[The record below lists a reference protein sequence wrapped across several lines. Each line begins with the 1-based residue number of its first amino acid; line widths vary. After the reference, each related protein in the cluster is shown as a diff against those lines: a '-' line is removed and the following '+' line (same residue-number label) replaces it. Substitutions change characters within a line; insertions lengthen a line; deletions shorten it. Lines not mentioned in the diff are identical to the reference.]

1 MTWQAVNWI
10 FLAGAAW
17 IVTIVVVRVQRIK
30 ELSGVALWGGII
42 LTIFVQILG
51 VHIFNWWE
59 FRYDYFTIIGIPF
72 SLVAAWTA
80 EVILFANYMPER
92 PSWQALY
99 ILSFAFATTMT
110 NVYFVINGLQILT
123 RWNLFYTFLLA
134 LVIHSFIAYV
144 IMPLTRNEIIRNY

>member
-1 MTWQAVNWI
+1 MTWQSLNWTI
-10 FLAGAAW
+10 FAG
-17 IVTIVVVRVQRIK
+17 TIWVITFALVRGHRIK
-30 ELSGVALWGGII
+30 ELAGVALWGGII

-51 VHIFNWWE
+51 VHFLNWWE
-59 FRYDYFTIIGIPF
+59 FRYDYFTVIGIPF

-99 ILSFAFATTMT
+99 ILSFAFATMLT
-110 NVYFVINGLQILT
+110 NVYFVIAGLQILT

-134 LVIHSFIAYV
+134 LAIHSFIAYV
-144 IMPLTRNEIIRNY
+144 IMPLTGRMRREI